1 MSNSTEPRVRIGVDT
16 FFGLSESSSGRTLF
30 SSRSVDSWMLASREM
45 IFGLGESGVTR
56 WLEKLPDPSAM
67 HALEPKRRVVPLG
80 TLLASLDP
88 ALEFAEELAETP
100 TWRASYRCLLPSLLR
115 DTLSSKVCR

>member
-1 MSNSTEPRVRIGVDT
+1 MFSVV
-16 FFGLSESSSGRTLF
+16 SEMSSSRARF
-30 SSRSVDSWMLASREM
+30 PSRFAILQMSAGWMMA
-45 IFGLGESGVTR
+45 FGLGESGVTR